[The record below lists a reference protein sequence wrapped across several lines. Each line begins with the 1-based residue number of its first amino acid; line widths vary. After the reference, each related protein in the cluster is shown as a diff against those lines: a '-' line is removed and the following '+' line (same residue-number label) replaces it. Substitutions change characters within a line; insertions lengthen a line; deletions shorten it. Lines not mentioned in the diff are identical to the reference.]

1 MFARSRK
8 FTSQLLF
15 HQKSFL
21 PGPPPPQKTEEQ
33 VSGTRGHP
41 VLRHPY
47 LLALIAQ
54 TYITRHYSSDM
65 RRQKAGE
72 FTVQVRVVINSSLR
86 CQLPPTAERPCV
98 ASQSTSPMH
107 FLAFV
112 GLCQLLNII

>member
-8 FTSQLLF
+8 IHFPA
-15 HQKSFL
+15 SFPSEIFPSL
-21 PGPPPPQKTEEQ
+21 PPPKKTEEQ

-54 TYITRHYSSDM
+54 TYITRHYSSDT